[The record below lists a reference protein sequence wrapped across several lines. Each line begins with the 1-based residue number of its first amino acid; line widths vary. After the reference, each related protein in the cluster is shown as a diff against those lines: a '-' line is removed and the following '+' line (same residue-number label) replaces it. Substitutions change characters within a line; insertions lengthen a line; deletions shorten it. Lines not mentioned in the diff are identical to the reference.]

1 MIQTFHSTIFQ
12 RYSYGLRSGDF
23 GDHFI
28 PLNSLTRLRL
38 IWALWHWV
46 GCGIYIVQLIL
57 SGPQC
62 DKKISSNIAPA
73 AAKFCP
79 TICMLQLLKCCMF
92 LESRL
97 TKPGNIFPIFNCPV
111 LVSMGKLLPHFPVLS
126 WQGCHPVQ
134 YSAAVAHFA
143 QDSRFSV
150 HSEIFFLLTWFWQV
164 VVWILLLSYQVE
176 TVWHSPLTSD
186 ISTASHWLFFSFSKG
201 WKP

>member
-1 MIQTFHSTIFQ
+1 
-12 RYSYGLRSGDF
+12 
-23 GDHFI
+23 
-28 PLNSLTRLRL
+28 
-38 IWALWHWV
+38 
-46 GCGIYIVQLIL
+46 
-57 SGPQC
+57 
-62 DKKISSNIAPA
+62 
-73 AAKFCP
+73 
-79 TICMLQLLKCCMF
+79 MLQLLKYCMF

-111 LVSMGKLLPHFPVLS
+111 FVSVGRLLPHFPVLS

-164 VVWILLLSYQVE
+164 VVWVLLLSYQVE

-201 WKP
+201 WKPLRKSQHINSFWNTLTSLAATTMAKNDFSSPFRSSVLTSAGCLNAVNRWRQIRYLVNEQNKRCRS